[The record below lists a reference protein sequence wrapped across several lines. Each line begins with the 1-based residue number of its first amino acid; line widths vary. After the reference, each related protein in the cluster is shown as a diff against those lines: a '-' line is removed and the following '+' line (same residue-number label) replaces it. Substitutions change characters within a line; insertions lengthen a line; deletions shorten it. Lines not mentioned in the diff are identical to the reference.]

1 MADKPDEIISLTGD
15 KNQTSIQDD
24 LLVGIIKG
32 RLGSAEDAR
41 FFDEERWLRA
51 YRNYRGVYGNDMSF
65 TDTEKSRVFVKVT
78 KTKVL
83 AAYGQ
88 ITDVLFSSGKFP
100 IGVDPTQ
107 IPDGISQYAHIDKT
121 KEQENAPEEEP
132 NPYGFSG
139 DGKELPKGATYDDIL
154 GGLSEKYNGE
164 AEFTE
169 GPAPDLKKMPQIE
182 PAQESADN
190 MKKLILDQL
199 EENNATKELRHT
211 LFEMALLGTGILKGP
226 FTFEKDLHRWTQDP
240 ETGSSAYTPSTKVVP
255 MVEAVS
261 CWDFYPD
268 PEATKIEDCNYVI
281 QRHKL
286 TSSQLRDL
294 TKRPFFREDEII
306 SVLSEGPNYQVKGY
320 EHRLQDRENE
330 TEFEKER
337 FEVLE
342 YWGKMD
348 KKLAEEA
355 GLELDLL
362 DDDLDEVQVNCW
374 VSGQRVLRLVLNP
387 FTPARLPYL
396 VTPYELNPYQ
406 FFGVGVPENM
416 EDSQTIMNGHARMA
430 IDNLA
435 LAGNLV
441 FDVDE
446 TMLVPGQDLKVYPG
460 KIFRRQS
467 GMPGQS
473 IHGLKFPNTAQE
485 NLQMFDKFR
494 QLADESTGIPSY
506 SHGQTGVQSTTRT
519 AAGMSMLMGAAALN
533 IKTVIKNVDDYLL
546 KPLAQSLF
554 QWNMQFNSDVPA
566 IVGDLEVSAKGTQS
580 LMMKEV
586 RSQRLMTLLQVGAN
600 PTIAPF
606 IKYHAVLREIA
617 KTLDLDPDQLI
628 NDPEK
633 AAIYSEIIG
642 VATNGNQQAQGNG
655 QQPPMGGGGEVP
667 AGANPN
673 DPTGVGGGNIG
684 TGSVPQTGE
693 PSFASQTSPTQR
705 AN

>member
-164 AEFTE
+164 VEFTE
-169 GPAPDLKKMPQIE
+169 GPSPDLKKMPQIE